1 MQPFILAGRAILFR
15 LLRLLISITV
25 ESFVYQ
31 KSFKISPKQ
40 GVQYAMMID
49 LFAEV
54 FGAIVFTSL
63 QTFFPF
69 NAARHLV
76 IYLTLDDFQKIAADV
91 MVLTLFY
98 FLLFLLVKWIGL
110 LFLNMFVFDNENT
123 VSEQG
128 TSISNLERS
137 TQWGN
142 QFKIVTKAHTIS
154 YSVTLLFALFKIRVF
169 YL

>member
-15 LLRLLISITV
+15 LLRLLMTITI

-40 GVQYAMMID
+40 GVKYAIIID

-69 NAARHLV
+69 NTARHLI
-76 IYLTLDDFQKIAADV
+76 IYLTLDDFQKFAPDV
-91 MVLTLFY
+91 IVLTLFY

-110 LFLNMFVFDNENT
+110 LFLDMFVFDNDNS
-123 VSEQG
+123 VSDQA
-128 TSISNLERS
+128 TSTSNLERS

-154 YSVTLLFALFKIRVF
+154 YTVTLLFVLLKIRVF
-169 YL
+169 YF